1 MCESHQ
7 TGCVHS
13 PRRVQRSAT
22 FLAVAAFFLIG
33 WLNDSN
39 PQSGQWKQTFWFI
52 AVYLTPPLVALIAV
66 RRDTPLYLFAAG
78 VVMFPMSLVS
88 IVLIPALLVVAV
100 MVSGTSGYLPLQ
112 RGSEVEIAGFF
123 VIVVGTF
130 RAFSLMLAGSGPAIL
145 LGLVPLAIVLAMAT
159 VRAPRTPAPVDPESP
174 HRPTADL
181 PA

>member
-1 MCESHQ
+1 MCESRE

-22 FLAVAAFFLIG
+22 FLAVAAAAVFLI
-33 WLNDSN
+33 
-39 PQSGQWKQTFWFI
+39 
-52 AVYLTPPLVALIAV
+52 
-66 RRDTPLYLFAAG
+66 
-78 VVMFPMSLVS
+78 
-88 IVLIPALLVVAV
+88 
-100 MVSGTSGYLPLQ
+100 
-112 RGSEVEIAGFF
+112 EVELAGFF

-130 RAFSLMLAGSGPAIL
+130 TAFSLMLAGSGPAIL